1 MSKLELALS
10 RARIKHTV
18 VWPCTTASRCR
29 SSSVLS
35 WEEVFTW
42 VCMPK
47 LSSVKRG
54 KSVGNWSVLIGNQRA
69 VGLLFKGTRSA
80 TAGHKC
86 PSTSN
91 STRETEICKIC
102 HQKGKHKRQLY
113 TTGSC
118 LQPHEQELVCGTS
131 RSDQSIS
138 ILQEKT
144 ETLSETKGKHETHSV
159 VKHSDSLSQQGHHGR
174 WWS

>member
-1 MSKLELALS
+1 MSILELALS
-10 RARIKHTV
+10 RARIMHTV

-35 WEEVFTW
+35 QEEVLTCQNSRMW
-42 VCMPK
+42 K
-47 LSSVKRG
+47 WG
-54 KSVGNWSVLIGNQRA
+54 KSVWNWSVLTGNQHSIS
-69 VGLLFKGTRSA
+69 LLFKGTRSA
-80 TAGHKC
+80 TAGHTC

-91 STRETEICKIC
+91 STRETESCKIC
-102 HQKGKHKRQLY
+102 HQKAKHKRQLY
-113 TTGSC
+113 TIGSC
-118 LQPHEQELVCGTS
+118 LYPHEQELVCGIS
-131 RSDQSIS
+131 HSDQSVS

-159 VKHSDSLSQQGHHGR
+159 VKQSKSLSQQGHHGR